1 MSENGEA
8 TETTEAVDAPVDAGE
23 TTEAPADD
31 SAPVEAA
38 ESTAGEDS
46 GDPDRD
52 AIKKNMAV
60 NCRAKEARK
69 RA

>member
-8 TETTEAVDAPVDAGE
+8 TEAAEAQDPVVDENTTS
-23 TTEAPADD
+23 EAPADD
-31 SAPVEAA
+31 SAEVEAA
-38 ESTAGEDS
+38 ESTVGEDS
-46 GDPDRD
+46 GGPDRD